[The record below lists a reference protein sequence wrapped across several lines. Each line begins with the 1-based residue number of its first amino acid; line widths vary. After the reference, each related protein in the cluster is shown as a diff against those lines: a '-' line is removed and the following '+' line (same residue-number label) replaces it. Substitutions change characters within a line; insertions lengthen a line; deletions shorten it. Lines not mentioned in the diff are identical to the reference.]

1 MNLRESRIVAHICAD
16 GWLTSYIEKNSL
28 QIVNGRRYHQKRR
41 RYQIGY
47 CNTQEELLKEF
58 EEDIRKQFNIKP
70 QKKKIEI
77 RTKSK
82 RIFKRISD
90 LGGGN
95 SRGWFISQ
103 EVFDSNDNIKI
114 QWIRAF
120 FDDECTFEDKTGRI
134 RVKSV
139 NKKGLY
145 QIKKLLSDIKID
157 SNITGP
163 NIDET
168 HYLTIKK
175 KNLRQFNDKIKLKH
189 KKKIKKITKFI
200 KNHLWQN

>member
-1 MNLRESRIVAHICAD
+1 MNSRESRIVAHVCAD
-16 GWLTSYIEKNSL
+16 GWLTTYIEENSL

-58 EEDIRKQFNIKP
+58 EKDIKKQFNIKP
-70 QKKKIEI
+70 QKKTIEI
-77 RTKSK
+77 RTRSK
-82 RIFKRISD
+82 RIFERISK

-95 SRGWFISQ
+95 SRGWFIAQ
-103 EVFDSNDNIKI
+103 EILNSKEKIKT

-120 FDDECTFEDKTGRI
+120 FDDECTFEEKTGRI

-139 NKKGLY
+139 NESGLN
-145 QIKKLLSDIKID
+145 QIKKLLKEIDIE

-163 NIDET
+163 NTDKT
-168 HYLTIKK
+168 HYLTINK
-175 KNLRQFNDKIKLKH
+175 KNLKQFNKKIRLKH
-189 KKKIKKITKFI
+189 KEKRKKISKFV
-200 KNHLWQN
+200 KNNSL